1 MCVYARLYVGTAA
14 RVNGQPHTSFTTCM
28 CACIRERV
36 RVRVRVRVCVRV

>member
-14 RVNGQPHTSFTTCM
+14 RVNGQPHTSFTCM

-36 RVRVRVRVCVRV
+36 RVGVGVCVRV